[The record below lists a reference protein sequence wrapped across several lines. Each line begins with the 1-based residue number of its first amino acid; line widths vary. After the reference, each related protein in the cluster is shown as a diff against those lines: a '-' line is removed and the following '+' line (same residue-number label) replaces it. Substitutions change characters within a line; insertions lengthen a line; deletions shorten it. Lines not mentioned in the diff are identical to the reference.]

1 MWRIVTATFMAIGLA
16 LGGTRAGEAGS
27 PSALDSLPDLV
38 TPYQPYNLRLSP
50 FYPRPN
56 RAGGV
61 ILRVR
66 LNGGRPLRLLLD
78 SGADLIVISAKAGRS
93 LGLSAGSETDL
104 VGLGTRPAKMG
115 RAGTV
120 EIGPVSFRNCPVA
133 LVGGKVA
140 EGADGVIPLS
150 LFSDFLLRL
159 DLPEK
164 TLGLIPYPRAQSP
177 AIPPTR
183 SITKHRLL
191 IVETVLNGKKNGYV
205 VLDTAAYCSGISREV
220 ARSLSGS
227 RIAPEVRLA
236 AGTGAATGE
245 RVPSTVH
252 FAIAAQDLVPNEV
265 VAMDLSNLS
274 RHYGVEIIGVLG
286 FPELTHYVLTIDYG
300 NGQVRM
306 EPPQNISVRSLQ
318 GGQNTNLP
326 APLAFH

>member
-1 MWRIVTATFMAIGLA
+1 MWRIATMMYLAIALA
-16 LGGTRAGEAGS
+16 LGSARASKANSASAMDS
-27 PSALDSLPDLV
+27 PPDLAS
-38 TPYQPYNLRLSP
+38 PYQPYNLKLSP

-78 SGADLIVISAKAGRS
+78 SGADLMVIGAKAGRS
-93 LGLSAGSETDL
+93 LGLAVGSETDL
-104 VGLGTRPAKMG
+104 VGLGTRPAKMA
-115 RAGTV
+115 RAGTA

-133 LVGGKVA
+133 LVGGNVA

-150 LFSDFLLRL
+150 MFSDFLVRL
-159 DLPEK
+159 DLGEK
-164 TLGLIPYPRAQSP
+164 TLGLIPYPPQQNP
-177 AIPPTR
+177 ANPPTR
-183 SITKHRLL
+183 SLAQHHLL
-191 IVETVLNGKKNGYV
+191 LVETVLNGKKNGYV
-205 VLDTAAYCSGISREV
+205 VLDTGAYCTGISREV
-220 ARSLSGS
+220 ARALSGPH
-227 RIAPEVRLA
+227 IAPGVRLA

-245 RVPSTVH
+245 RVSSTVH

-274 RHYGVEIIGVLG
+274 RHCGVEIVGVLG
-286 FPELTHYVLTIDYG
+286 FPELTHYVLTIDYA

-306 EPPQNISVRSLQ
+306 EPPSNSSGRDLQ
-318 GGQNTNLP
+318 GAQNTELP

>member
-1 MWRIVTATFMAIGLA
+1 MWRLVTLAVLTIGLA
-16 LGGTRAGEAGS
+16 LGSARASAAGS
-27 PSALDSLPDLV
+27 APTLEASGELA
-38 TPYQPYNLRLSP
+38 TPYQSYTLQLSP

-56 RAGGV
+56 RLGGV

-78 SGADLIVISAKAGRS
+78 SGADLIVISAKAGRA
-93 LGLSAGSETDL
+93 LGLSAASETDL
-104 VGLGTRPAKMG
+104 VGLGTRPARMG

-133 LVGGKVA
+133 LVGGNVA

-150 LFSDFLLRL
+150 MFADFLVRL

-164 TLGLIPYPRAQSP
+164 TLGLIPYPPEQNP
-177 AIPPTR
+177 ANPPTR
-183 SITKHRLL
+183 SIAKHHLL
-191 IVETVLNGKKNGYV
+191 LVETVLNRKKDGYV
-205 VLDTAAYCSGISREV
+205 VLDTGAYCSGISREV
-220 ARSLSGS
+220 ARALSG
-227 RIAPEVRLA
+227 PQLVPQVRLA

-245 RVPSTVH
+245 RISSTVH

-274 RHYGVEIIGVLG
+274 RHYGVEVMGVLG

-306 EPPQNISVRSLQ
+306 EPPSNTSARELQ
-318 GGQNTNLP
+318 GSQNSELP